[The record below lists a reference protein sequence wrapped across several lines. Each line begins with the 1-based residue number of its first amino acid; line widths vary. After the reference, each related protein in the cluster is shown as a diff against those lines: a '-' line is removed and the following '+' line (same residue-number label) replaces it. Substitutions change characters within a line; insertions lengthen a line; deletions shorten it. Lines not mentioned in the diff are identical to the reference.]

1 MRSDLVRIGDKLIS
15 RKKIMRTVERILELR
30 SQGSSQ
36 QEAAD
41 MLGLDRSFVSRLEGA
56 GEVRKGERL
65 ALIGFPIL
73 NVEELWSIAISEGVE
88 FILIL
93 NEKQRWHYVTR
104 RTGAD
109 LFNEVAEMLAGLRQ
123 FDAVIFLG
131 SDRRLRW
138 AESVWDNVLG
148 VEIGASPI
156 TEDKYVDP
164 ELVRELIRSV
174 RCP

>member
-1 MRSDLVRIGDKLIS
+1 MQSDLVRIGDKLIS
-15 RKKIMRTVERILELR
+15 RKKIVRTVERILSLR

-36 QEAAD
+36 QETAD
-41 MLGLDRSFVSRLEGA
+41 LLGLDRSFVSRLEGM

-73 NVEELWSIAISEGVE
+73 NVEELQSMALEEGVD
-88 FILIL
+88 FVLIL
-93 NEKQRWHYVTR
+93 NEKQRWSFVTG

-148 VEIGASPI
+148 MEIGLSPI

-164 ELVRELIRSV
+164 ELVCQLIRSV